1 MRFLDGKSIGLFGLV
16 LALGMSNAGCGDDD
30 SAPSDGGLDGSVD
43 GGGGGTSG
51 GGAGNSSGTGGK
63 GGGMD
68 SGTTTGGTGGR
79 TTGGTGGT
87 TNIPMAMCDTSI
99 PTTATCGGTMCPGA
113 SGMGATFTCTVPCC
127 LPDDSCGL
135 RRAYM
140 DDPTDCAA
148 PGVAD
153 PSCPEYMGQGPFGGM
168 MLPGMADAGGP
179 DAGDGGANQYTPC
192 CASSGHCGIIS
203 SIDMLCITH
212 SLILTDLMPG
222 PACGESNDGGANDAG
237 H

>member
-1 MRFLDGKSIGLFGLV
+1 MRFLDGKTIGMLGLM

-30 SAPSDGGLDGSVD
+30 DSAGDAGPDGSVD
-43 GGGGGTSG
+43 GGGN
-51 GGAGNSSGTGGK
+51 AGQNGGTGGK
-63 GGGMD
+63 GAKDGGMD

-87 TNIPMAMCDTSI
+87 TMIPAGMCDTSI

-113 SGMGATFTCTVPCC
+113 SGMGANFTCTVPCC

-140 DDPTDCAA
+140 TDPTDCAK

-153 PSCPEYMGQGPFGGM
+153 NSCPAYMGQGPFGGM
-168 MLPGMADAGGP
+168 MLPGMDGGSADAG
-179 DAGDGGANQYTPC
+179 DAGGSMYTPC
-192 CASSGHCGIIS
+192 CATSGHCGIIS
-203 SIDMLCITH
+203 SIDMLCITK
-212 SLILTDLMPG
+212 SPILTDLMPG
-222 PACGESNDGGANDAG
+222 PACGEGNDGGTDAG
-237 H
+237 N